1 MQGRYWLGTAVV
13 LVIGIALVYGVRNV
27 VGRAWENLT
36 VELQQKGAV

>member
-1 MQGRYWLGTAVV
+1 VFG
-13 LVIGIALVYGVRNV
+13 IGIALVYGIKRV